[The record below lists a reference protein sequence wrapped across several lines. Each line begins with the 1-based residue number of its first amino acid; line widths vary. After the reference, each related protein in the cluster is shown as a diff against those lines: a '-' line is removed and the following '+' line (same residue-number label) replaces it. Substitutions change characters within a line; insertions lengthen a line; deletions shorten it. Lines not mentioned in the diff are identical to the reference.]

1 VIVLRSPEL
10 LVRIDPQ
17 HGGEILDLVDL
28 ATGRQVLGRPP
39 FGSEPI
45 LAGDLDE
52 DRWTQSYR
60 GGWQTVLPNAGN
72 RCINA
77 TGHHGFHGR
86 ASNDPWTVVDQA
98 PDQVT
103 LAWEGHGLAVQRRV
117 ALDDGAV
124 RVSMRITS
132 PVGASLVSLEH
143 VSAGLELLEPELE
156 LSLPPG
162 RGYELSEQDG
172 PTRPPDG
179 APHYPELL
187 LLDGTTERADR
198 WPIAQPRS
206 RLFVVAEVPEGWAVI
221 RNAVRG
227 EALAMAWDADWYRHC
242 WVWHE
247 NRVTGGIWR
256 EQAEM
261 IAVEPTTV
269 PHSLGLAVAEQEGQ
283 ARRIEP
289 GEVAEPWIVLRPQSG
304 VSSVTSVDRDGRV
317 VP

>member
-1 VIVLRSPEL
+1 M
-10 LVRIDPQ
+10 RIDPA
-17 HGGEILDLVDL
+17 HGGEILDLIDL
-28 ATGRQVLGRPP
+28 ATGRQLLGSPP
-39 FGSEPI
+39 FGSEPV
-45 LAGDLDE
+45 LGGDLDE
-52 DRWTQSYR
+52 DRWTASYR

-72 RCINA
+72 RCHNA

-86 ASNDPWTVVDQA
+86 ASNDPWSVVEVGEA
-98 PDQVT
+98 SAT
-103 LAWEGHGLAVQRRV
+103 LSWQGHGLEVERTV

-132 PVGASLVSLEH
+132 PEGASLVSLEH

-156 LSLPPG
+156 LVLPAG
-162 RGYELSEQDG
+162 LGYELSEADG
-172 PTRPPDG
+172 PIHPPAG
-179 APHYPELL
+179 APRYPELL

-198 WPIAQPRS
+198 WPIAERRS

-221 RNAVRG
+221 RNAARG
-227 EALAMAWDADWYRHC
+227 QALAMAWDADWYRNC

-247 NRVTGGIWR
+247 NRVSGGIWR

-304 VSSVTSVDRDGRV
+304 VTSVSSVDRDGRV